1 MAYNALYNKR
11 KIMENTNEI
20 KQRLQKISWEQA
32 PKILEVAGILKDSK
46 YYSLRLYEMQ
56 FVIYNELKL
65 CYDIE

>member
-1 MAYNALYNKR
+1 
-11 KIMENTNEI
+11 MEDTNEI

-65 CYDIE
+65 CHDIE